1 MYCGR
6 FTVSKFIFVL
16 FENKFSVSLNYT
28 AFDICQRTLLF
39 SKAGANVLLFFIRAS
54 AK

>member
-6 FTVSKFIFVL
+6 FVVSKFIFH
-16 FENKFSVSLNYT
+16 FIEIKFSETLNYT
-28 AFDICQRTLLF
+28 AFDVCQRTLLF

-54 AK
+54 GK